1 VGTVIER
8 LINLALRNRLMVLVL
23 VIGLAVA
30 GYMSFNRVPIDSF
43 PDVTPPMVQIYTAS
57 PGLSPVDV
65 ETLISYPVE
74 ISMYGLPKL
83 KRVQSTSI
91 FGLSRVNVYFEEG
104 TDIYFARRL
113 VMERLAKARENIPPG
128 LGEPQLGPITTGLG
142 RVLLYTIQNKEGYN
156 HSLTERRTAQDW
168 IAKPM
173 LRTVPDVT
181 GVLSLGGYQKQY
193 QVRLDQKALQAHDLT
208 IGDVRSAIASNN
220 RNVGGSFIN
229 RGGEEHIIR
238 GYGWVSPGKAG
249 LDDLR
254 DIVVHEHGGTPVTV
268 GDVASVEFGA
278 AIRRGAQVANGEE
291 STGGYVLK
299 LIYSNTQELLASV
312 NDKLAAVNRALPE
325 GMEAVPFYSQAQ
337 LIEKAVGTVED
348 ALLEGAVLVLIFLYL
363 FLGNPRSTLIVIAS
377 LPLATLVAF
386 IAMDYVGMTANL
398 MSLGGLA
405 IGIGMMVDG
414 AVVMVENIFRHMEE
428 RRGEDVS
435 RTRLAG
441 EAAREVGRPIA
452 FGISI
457 IIIVFLPL
465 FTLQGVEG
473 KMFAPMA
480 YTIAFALVG
489 ALILALTMV
498 PVLASYAFRRGE
510 APGEPRLVG
519 GIKAAYRPVLNAV
532 YRHPVWVVGAAGVVF
547 AGSLA
552 ILPMLGT
559 TFVPTLREGTYMVRS
574 TLPPGANLPTSIDY
588 AKRFQKVV
596 KSFPEVTGTYSR
608 VGRAEVGGDPE
619 PVNVVATIINL
630 KPLEEW
636 SSGRSY
642 EALQSAMA
650 AKVEKQIPGL
660 ANNFSQPIQLRTDE
674 LLSGVKAQVA
684 VSVFGEDLD
693 KLAELGQRVTEI
705 AKGTE
710 GAVDVRM
717 QQQSGKPQIVIRPD
731 RDALARYGIP
741 VDKVLTTVETGIGGA
756 AVGQVFEGIRRFDIF
771 LRLQEAAA
779 DDLQLSEI
787 RDLPIRTAG
796 GSLIP
801 VSRVADVDTYVGP
814 KKVSRSQASR
824 RVFVQFNVRG
834 RDMGSVV
841 GEVKRKVAGQ
851 VDMPAGYFTE
861 YGGQFENQQRAMQ
874 RLYFV
879 VPVTLGLIFLM
890 LVSAFGSLRYAA
902 LIFLNVPIAVTGG
915 LFALWVSG
923 MYLSVAGAV
932 GFIAVFGVAVLNG
945 VVLVSYINQ
954 LREQGLAMEEA
965 VKTGAERRLRPVLM
979 TASVAILGLLPLLLA
994 NGIGA
999 NVQRPLAAVVIGGL
1013 VTSTLLTLLVLPAV
1027 YRWFALPGRG
1037 ETD

>member
-1 VGTVIER
+1 MIER

-23 VIGLAVA
+23 VAGLAVA

-74 ISMYGLPKL
+74 ISMYGLPGL

-113 VMERLAKARENIPPG
+113 VMERLAKAKENIPPG
-128 LGEPQLGPITTGLG
+128 MGEPRLGPITTGLG
-142 RVLLYTIQNKEGYN
+142 RVMLYTIRSQDGYD
-156 HSLTERRTAQDW
+156 HTLMEKRTAQDW

-173 LRTVPDVT
+173 LRTIPGVT
-181 GVLSLGGYQKQY
+181 GVLSLGGERKQY
-193 QVRLDQKALQAHDLT
+193 QVKLDRQGLQAHDLT
-208 IGDVRSAIASNN
+208 IGDVRNAIASNN

-229 RGGEEHIIR
+229 RGGEEHIVR
-238 GYGWVSPGKAG
+238 GYGWIDSGKAG

-254 DIVVHEHGGTPVTV
+254 SIVVHEHGGTPVTI
-268 GDVASVEFGA
+268 GDIATVELGA

-291 STGGYVLK
+291 SVGGTVLK
-299 LIYSNTQELLASV
+299 LIHANTQELLEGV
-312 NDKLAAVNRALPE
+312 EDKLAAVNKALPE
-325 GMEAVPFYSQAQ
+325 GMEAVPFYSQAD
-337 LIEKAVGTVED
+337 LIAKAVGTVED

-363 FLGNPRSTLIVIAS
+363 FLGNVRSTLIVIAS
-377 LPLATLVAF
+377 LPLATLIAF

-414 AVVMVENIFRHMEE
+414 SVVMMENIFRHLEQRKGEE
-428 RRGEDVS
+428 VPML
-435 RTRLAG
+435 RLAG

-473 KMFAPMA
+473 KMFSPMA

-489 ALILALTMV
+489 ALFLALTMV
-498 PVLASYAFRRGE
+498 PVLAGYAFRRGE

-519 GIKAAYRPVLNAV
+519 WIKAAYRPILNSV
-532 YRHPVWVVGAAGVVF
+532 YRHPAWVIGAAGVAF
-547 AGSLA
+547 AASLA
-552 ILPMLGT
+552 LFPFLGT
-559 TFVPTLREGTYMVRS
+559 TFVPTLREGTYMVRT
-574 TLPPGANLPTSIDY
+574 TLPPGANLPTTKAY
-588 AKRFQKVV
+588 AKRIQEVMQT
-596 KSFPEVTGTYSR
+596 FPEVTGTYSR
-608 VGRAEVGGDPE
+608 VGRPEVGGEPT
-619 PVNVVATIINL
+619 PVNGIHTVVTL
-630 KPLEEW
+630 KPLSAW
-636 SSGRSY
+636 TSGRDY
-642 EALQSAMA
+642 EELQNAMSARV
-650 AKVEKQIPGL
+650 KEQVPGV
-660 ANNFSQPIQLRTDE
+660 ANNFNQPIQMRTDE
-674 LLSGVKAQVA
+674 LISGLKAQVA

-693 KLAELGQRVTEI
+693 ELAGLGREV
-705 AKGTE
+705 AAVARGVE

-741 VDKVLTTVETGIGGA
+741 VDKVLETIETGIGGA
-756 AVGQVFEGIRRFDIF
+756 SVGQVFEEIRRFDIF
-771 LRLQEAAA
+771 LRLEEAA
-779 DDLQLSEI
+779 DEDLQLAEI
-787 RDLPIRTAG
+787 RDLPLRTVEG
-796 GSLIP
+796 GLIP
-801 VSRVADVDTYVGP
+801 VSRVADIETYVGP
-814 KKVSRSQASR
+814 KKISRSQASR

-834 RDMGSVV
+834 RDMGGVV
-841 GEVKRKVAGQ
+841 REVQRKVDEQ
-851 VDMPAGYFTE
+851 VDLPAGYFTE

-874 RLYFV
+874 RLYLV
-879 VPVTLGLIFLM
+879 VPLTLGLIFLM
-890 LVSAFGSLRYAA
+890 LFSAFGSLRYAT

-915 LFALWVSG
+915 IFALWVSG

-954 LREQGLAMEEA
+954 LRERGLETEEA
-965 VKTGAERRLRPVLM
+965 VKTGAEHRMRPVLM
-979 TASVAILGLLPLLLA
+979 TATVAILGLLPLLLA
-994 NGIGA
+994 DGIGA

-1013 VTSTLLTLLVLPAV
+1013 VTSTILTLLVLPAV
-1027 YRWFALPGRG
+1027 YRWFTEPG
-1037 ETD
+1037 EEVAV